1 MPSERIVVALG
12 EDDTLVTN
20 IGYGS
25 SWWFSRFIK
34 SAENTA
40 ARLHFDWCYKSE
52 NSVSVL
58 GDGTAKDIYCL
69 SVTSDS
75 DATWMIWLMDA
86 IVQEMDYLH
95 SRNTLKDAYCIGRSI
110 EFTNY
115 ELPFDCN
122 PDTKIVLDLVFP
134 NIDTSA
140 LANVMHQLP
149 TSNRHNAN
157 AKDAL

>member
-1 MPSERIVVALG
+1 MPSERIVVRLG
-12 EDDTLVTN
+12 EADTLLTN
-20 IGYGS
+20 IGYSGQ
-25 SWWFSRFIK
+25 WWFSRFIK
-34 SAENTA
+34 SAEDTA
-40 ARLHFDWCYKSE
+40 ANLYFDWCHKTDI
-52 NSVSVL
+52 SVSVL

-115 ELPFDCN
+115 ELPYDCN
-122 PDTKIVLDLVFP
+122 PDTKVVLDLVFP

-149 TSNRHNAN
+149 VSNRQDTNV
-157 AKDAL
+157 KDAL